1 MNNIINWF
9 YSFFNKESI
18 TEEEYEII
26 KQKRLELLPYYWKFK
41 IKYNKS
47 L

>member
-1 MNNIINWF
+1 MKNIISWF
-9 YSFFNKESI
+9 FSFFNNESI

-26 KQKRLELLPYYWKFK
+26 KQKRLELLPYYWK
-41 IKYNKS
+41 IKNNKN

>member
-1 MNNIINWF
+1 MKNIISWF
-9 YSFFNKESI
+9 LSFFNKESI
-18 TEEEYEII
+18 TKEEYEII

-41 IKYNKS
+41 NNKN